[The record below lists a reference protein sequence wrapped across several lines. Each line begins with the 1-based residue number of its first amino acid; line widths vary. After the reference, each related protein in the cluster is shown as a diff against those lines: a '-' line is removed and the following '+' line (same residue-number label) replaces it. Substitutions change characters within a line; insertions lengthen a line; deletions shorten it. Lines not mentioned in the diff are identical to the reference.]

1 MTVPL
6 LPYQNPYVDYLGP
19 VVQPNSKLI
28 GLQWI
33 TELRACS
40 PDHGG
45 EFMIGK
51 VIWALMTA
59 IIMATPFLLIFLLI
73 RTLRIG
79 KVFEWGYV
87 IVIGLTLIYNVYDN
101 NRFILKEES
110 VYIENLPLA
119 FEGLTILQI
128 SDLHGKSFGR
138 NQTNLTSQINRL
150 DYDVIAFTG
159 DMETTVRSFE
169 PFYELLDG
177 IDNKTHMLYA
187 NGNVD
192 LAYKFSTGE
201 ITATGRKLEEHG
213 CTLLNRPYPLVRDG
227 ATLWLIDDTA
237 RHFDFELPDE
247 LSSYHGDKEREVY
260 TEYVAAL
267 TEVSAQNKK
276 GEANTVV
283 ITHIPFSP
291 KELEAATSQS
301 PIFNYDLIIAGHY
314 HGGQI
319 RIPLYGAIYVP
330 VSNDRES
337 GWFPEQKYV
346 SGLVEY
352 DGIQQYVSRGLGT
365 SRMFPLRL
373 FNTPEINLITLRSK
387 I

>member
-169 PFYELLDG
+169 PFMSCWMGSIIKPICCMPTEMLIWPINFLLEKLLQPAENWRNMG
-177 IDNKTHMLYA
+177 
-187 NGNVD
+187 VRS
-192 LAYKFSTGE
+192 STGH
-201 ITATGRKLEEHG
+201 IRWCGTGQPCG
-213 CTLLNRPYPLVRDG
+213 
-227 ATLWLIDDTA
+227 
-237 RHFDFELPDE
+237 
-247 LSSYHGDKEREVY
+247 
-260 TEYVAAL
+260 
-267 TEVSAQNKK
+267 
-276 GEANTVV
+276 
-283 ITHIPFSP
+283 
-291 KELEAATSQS
+291 
-301 PIFNYDLIIAGHY
+301 
-314 HGGQI
+314 
-319 RIPLYGAIYVP
+319 
-330 VSNDRES
+330 
-337 GWFPEQKYV
+337 
-346 SGLVEY
+346 
-352 DGIQQYVSRGLGT
+352 
-365 SRMFPLRL
+365 
-373 FNTPEINLITLRSK
+373 
-387 I
+387 